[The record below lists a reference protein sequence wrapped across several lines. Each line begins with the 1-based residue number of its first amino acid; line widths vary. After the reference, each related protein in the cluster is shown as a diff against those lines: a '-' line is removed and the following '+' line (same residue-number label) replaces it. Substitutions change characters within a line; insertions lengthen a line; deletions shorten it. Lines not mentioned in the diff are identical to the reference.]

1 MLKLALWP
9 WVLLSRGVGG
19 DVYLLV
25 TYAVG
30 GSGLCVVMNIF
41 LRFRCFKSSWKLVAN
56 EVYAKF
62 W

>member
-1 MLKLALWP
+1 M
-9 WVLLSRGVGG
+9 VLGIVVKRCQVPFGG

-30 GSGLCVVMNIF
+30 GSGLCVVMN
-41 LRFRCFKSSWKLVAN
+41 SSWKLVAN